1 MISYGPDRQWAMLHL
16 GRADEGALV
25 NLLTIFQLRLL
36 AL

>member
-1 MISYGPDRQWAMLHL
+1 MINYGHGWQWVMLHL

-25 NLLTIFQLRLL
+25 NLLSIFQLRLL